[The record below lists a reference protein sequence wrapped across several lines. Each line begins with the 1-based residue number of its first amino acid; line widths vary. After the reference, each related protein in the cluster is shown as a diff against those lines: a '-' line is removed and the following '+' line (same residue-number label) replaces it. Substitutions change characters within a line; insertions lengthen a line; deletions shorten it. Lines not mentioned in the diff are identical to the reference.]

1 MSRQKRTYTAE
12 FKREAIQLWQ
22 SSGRSAAAIETELGI
37 THGMLTKWKARA
49 GKNGKAAFPGHGKQT
64 PEQEEIRRLERE
76 IVQLRQERDILKKA
90 IAIFSQPG
98 K

>member
-12 FKREAIQLWQ
+12 FKREALQLWQ
-22 SSGRSAAAIETELGI
+22 SSGRSAANIETELDI
-37 THGMLTKWKARA
+37 THGMLTKWRARA

-64 PEQEEIRRLERE
+64 PEQAEIRRQERE
-76 IVQLRQERDILKKA
+76 IVQLRLERDILKKA
-90 IAIFSQPG
+90 VAIFSQPG